1 MKLLIELPTWLG
13 DAVMATPAIEN
24 IISHFK
30 NVEITLIGSFVSVE
44 ALQNHP
50 RVIQTFFVDKRFSN
64 FYKTLIDL
72 DEFDLFFSFRG
83 SLRAKLFKLF
93 VSSKVK
99 NQYSKDKYKRG
110 HQVEKYNNFINDSL
124 GIDSKPGRLIV
135 HSKGQKKINKN
146 RILGI
151 NPGAAFGNAKQ
162 WYPENFAKVALGLS
176 TEYDIIIFGG
186 PQDYDIA
193 QDIESYLIEMG
204 VVNYLNLATKL
215 SVTQLISQIEN
226 LDLLVTCDSGPM
238 HLAAALKIPTVA
250 IFGPT
255 KVNETSQWMNK
266 KSIVVKKNFECQPCM
281 KKSCPL
287 QHHNCMKSI
296 DESDILDAA
305 KSLISL

>member
-30 NVEITLIGSFVSVE
+30 NVEITLIGSLVSVE

-50 RVIQTFFVDKRFSN
+50 RVIQTYFVDKRFSN
-64 FYKTLIDL
+64 FYKTLSDL
-72 DEFDLFFSFRG
+72 DEFDFFFSFRG

-193 QDIESYLIEMG
+193 QDIESSLIEMG

-255 KVNETSQWMNK
+255 KVNETSQWMNE

-281 KKSCPL
+281 KKTCPL
-287 QHHNCMKSI
+287 KHHNCMKLI
-296 DESDILDAA
+296 DESDVLDAA
-305 KSLISL
+305 KKFN

>member
-30 NVEITLIGSFVSVE
+30 NVEITLIGSLVSVE

-50 RVIQTFFVDKRFSN
+50 RVIQTYFVDKRFSN
-64 FYKTLIDL
+64 FYKTLSDL
-72 DEFDLFFSFRG
+72 DEFDFFFSFRG

-193 QDIESYLIEMG
+193 QDIERYLIEMG

-238 HLAAALKIPTVA
+238 HLAAALNIPTVA

-255 KVNETSQWMNK
+255 KVKETSQWMNE

-281 KKSCPL
+281 KKTCPL
-287 QHHNCMKSI
+287 KHHNCMKLI

-305 KSLISL
+305 KKL

>member
-30 NVEITLIGSFVSVE
+30 NVEITLIGSLVSVE

-50 RVIQTFFVDKRFSN
+50 RVIQTYFVDKRFSN
-64 FYKTLIDL
+64 FYKTLSDL

-193 QDIESYLIEMG
+193 QDIEHYLIEMG

-238 HLAAALKIPTVA
+238 HIAAALNIPTVA

-255 KVNETSQWMNK
+255 KVKETSQWMNE

-281 KKSCPL
+281 KKTCPL
-287 QHHNCMKSI
+287 KHHNCMKLI
-296 DESDILDAA
+296 GESDILDAA
-305 KSLISL
+305 KKL

>member
-30 NVEITLIGSFVSVE
+30 NVEITLIGSLVSVE

-50 RVIQTFFVDKRFSN
+50 RVIQTYIVDKRFSN
-64 FYKTLIDL
+64 FYKTLSDL

-124 GIDSKPGRLIV
+124 VIDSKPGRLIV

-193 QDIESYLIEMG
+193 QDIESYLIKMG

-255 KVNETSQWMNK
+255 KVKETSQWMNK

-281 KKSCPL
+281 KKTCPL
-287 QHHNCMKSI
+287 KHHNCMKLI

-305 KSLISL
+305 KKFN

>member
-30 NVEITLIGSFVSVE
+30 NVEITLIGSLVSVE

-50 RVIQTFFVDKRFSN
+50 RVIQTYFVDKRFSN
-64 FYKTLIDL
+64 FYKTLSDL

-193 QDIESYLIEMG
+193 QDIEHYLIEMG

-238 HLAAALKIPTVA
+238 HLAAALNIPTVA

-255 KVNETSQWMNK
+255 KVKETSQWMNE

-281 KKSCPL
+281 KKTCPL
-287 QHHNCMKSI
+287 KHHNCMKLI
-296 DESDILDAA
+296 GESDILDAA
-305 KSLISL
+305 KKL

>member
-30 NVEITLIGSFVSVE
+30 NVEITLIGSLVSVE

-50 RVIQTFFVDKRFSN
+50 SVIKTYFVDKRFSN
-64 FYKTLIDL
+64 FYKTLSDL

-193 QDIESYLIEMG
+193 KDIESFLIEMG

-215 SVTQLISQIEN
+215 SVNQLISQIEN

-238 HLAAALKIPTVA
+238 HLAAALNIPTVA

-255 KVNETSQWMNK
+255 KVNETSQWMNE
-266 KSIVVKKNFECQPCM
+266 KSMVVKKNFECQPCM
-281 KKSCPL
+281 KKTCPL
-287 QHHNCMKSI
+287 KHHNCMKLI

-305 KSLISL
+305 KKFN

>member
-13 DAVMATPAIEN
+13 DAVMASPAIEN

-30 NVEITLIGSFVSVE
+30 NVEITLIGSLVSVE

-50 RVIQTFFVDKRFSN
+50 RVIQTYFVDKRFSN
-64 FYKTLIDL
+64 FYKTLSDL

-193 QDIESYLIEMG
+193 KDIESFLIEMG

-238 HLAAALKIPTVA
+238 HLAAALNIPTVA

-255 KVNETSQWMNK
+255 KVNETSQWMNE

-281 KKSCPL
+281 KKTCPL
-287 QHHNCMKSI
+287 KHHNCMKSI

-305 KSLISL
+305 KNFN

>member
-24 IISHFK
+24 IISHYK
-30 NVEITLIGSFVSVE
+30 NVEITLIGSSVSVE

-50 RVIQTFFVDKRFSN
+50 RVIQTYFMNKRFSN
-64 FYKTLIDL
+64 FYKTLSDL
-72 DEFDLFFSFRG
+72 DEFDLFFSFRS

-99 NQYSKDKYKRG
+99 NQYSNDKYKRG
-110 HQVEKYNNFINDSL
+110 HQVEKYNDFINDSL
-124 GIDSKPGRLIV
+124 GIESKPGRLIV

-186 PQDYDIA
+186 PKDYDIA

-238 HLAAALKIPTVA
+238 HLAAALNIPTVA

-255 KVNETSQWMNK
+255 KVKETSQWMNEK
-266 KSIVVKKNFECQPCM
+266 NIVVKKNFACQPCM
-281 KKSCPL
+281 KKTCPL
-287 QHHNCMKSI
+287 KHHNCMKLI

-305 KSLISL
+305 KKFY

>member
-30 NVEITLIGSFVSVE
+30 NVEITLIGSLVSVE

-50 RVIQTFFVDKRFSN
+50 RVIQTYFVDKRFSN
-64 FYKTLIDL
+64 FYKTLSDL

-238 HLAAALKIPTVA
+238 HIAAALNIPTVA

-255 KVNETSQWMNK
+255 KVKETSQWMNE

-281 KKSCPL
+281 KKTCPL
-287 QHHNCMKSI
+287 KHHNCMKLI

-305 KSLISL
+305 KKL

>member
-13 DAVMATPAIEN
+13 DAVMTTPAIEN
-24 IISHFK
+24 IISHLK
-30 NVEITLIGSFVSVE
+30 NVEITLIGSLVSVE

-50 RVIQTFFVDKRFSN
+50 SVIKTYFLDKGFRS
-64 FYKTLIDL
+64 FYKTLSDL

-226 LDLLVTCDSGPM
+226 LDLLVTCDTGPM
-238 HLAAALKIPTVA
+238 HLAAALNIPTVA

-255 KVNETSQWMNK
+255 KVKETSQWMNE

-281 KKSCPL
+281 KKTCPL
-287 QHHNCMKSI
+287 KHHNCMKLI

-305 KSLISL
+305 KNFN

>member
-30 NVEITLIGSFVSVE
+30 NVEITLIGSLVSVE

-50 RVIQTFFVDKRFSN
+50 RVIQTYFVDKRFSN
-64 FYKTLIDL
+64 FYKTLSDL
-72 DEFDLFFSFRG
+72 DEFDFFFSFRG

-135 HSKGQKKINKN
+135 HSKGQKKNNKN

-151 NPGAAFGNAKQ
+151 NPGAAFG
-162 WYPENFAKVALGLS
+162 
-176 TEYDIIIFGG
+176 
-186 PQDYDIA
+186 
-193 QDIESYLIEMG
+193 M
-204 VVNYLNLATKL
+204 LNNG
-215 SVTQLISQIEN
+215 I
-226 LDLLVTCDSGPM
+226 
-238 HLAAALKIPTVA
+238 LKILLRLLWDCLLNMT
-250 IFGPT
+250 
-255 KVNETSQWMNK
+255 
-266 KSIVVKKNFECQPCM
+266 
-281 KKSCPL
+281 
-287 QHHNCMKSI
+287 
-296 DESDILDAA
+296 
-305 KSLISL
+305 

>member
-13 DAVMATPAIEN
+13 DAVMASPAIEN

-30 NVEITLIGSFVSVE
+30 NVEITLIGSSVSVE

-50 RVIQTFFVDKRFSN
+50 KVIQTYFVDKRFSN
-64 FYKTLIDL
+64 FYKTLSDL

-162 WYPENFAKVALGLS
+162 WYPENFAKVALELS
-176 TEYDIIIFGG
+176 TEFDIIILGG

-193 QDIESYLIEMG
+193 QNIESYLIEMG

-215 SVTQLISQIEN
+215 SVNQLISQIEN

-238 HLAAALKIPTVA
+238 HLAAALNIPTVA

-255 KVNETSQWMNK
+255 KVNETSQWMNE

-281 KKSCPL
+281 KKTCPL
-287 QHHNCMKSI
+287 KHHNCMKLI

-305 KSLISL
+305 KKFN

>member
-30 NVEITLIGSFVSVE
+30 NVEITLIGSLVSVE

-50 RVIQTFFVDKRFSN
+50 RVIQTYFMDKRFSN
-64 FYKTLIDL
+64 FYKTLSDL

-176 TEYDIIIFGG
+176 SEYDIIILGG

-193 QDIESYLIEMG
+193 QNIESYLIEMG

-215 SVTQLISQIEN
+215 SVNQLISQIEN

-238 HLAAALKIPTVA
+238 HLAAALSIPTVA

-255 KVNETSQWMNK
+255 KVNETSQWMNE

-281 KKSCPL
+281 KKTCPL
-287 QHHNCMKSI
+287 KHHNCMKLI

-305 KSLISL
+305 KKFN

>member
-30 NVEITLIGSFVSVE
+30 NVEITLIGSLVSVE

-50 RVIQTFFVDKRFSN
+50 RVIQTYFVDKRFSN
-64 FYKTLIDL
+64 FYKTLSDL

-238 HLAAALKIPTVA
+238 HLAAALNIPTVA

-255 KVNETSQWMNK
+255 KVKETSQWMNE

-281 KKSCPL
+281 KKTCPL
-287 QHHNCMKSI
+287 KHHNCMKLI

-305 KSLISL
+305 KKL

>member
-30 NVEITLIGSFVSVE
+30 NVEITLIGSLVSVE

-50 RVIQTFFVDKRFSN
+50 RVIQTYFVDKRFSN
-64 FYKTLIDL
+64 FYKTLSDL

-193 QDIESYLIEMG
+193 QDIEHYLIEMG

-238 HLAAALKIPTVA
+238 HIAAALNIPTVA

-255 KVNETSQWMNK
+255 KVKETSQWMNE

-281 KKSCPL
+281 KKTCPL
-287 QHHNCMKSI
+287 KHHNCMKLI

-305 KSLISL
+305 KKL

>member
-30 NVEITLIGSFVSVE
+30 NVEITLIGSLVSVE

-50 RVIQTFFVDKRFSN
+50 RVIQTYFVDKRFSN
-64 FYKTLIDL
+64 FYKTLSDL

-193 QDIESYLIEMG
+193 QDIEHYLIEMG

-226 LDLLVTCDSGPM
+226 LDLLVNCDSGPM
-238 HLAAALKIPTVA
+238 HLASALQIPTVA

-255 KVNETSQWMNK
+255 NHHETSQWMNK
-266 KSIVVKKNFECQPCM
+266 KSIVVKKNLECQPCM
-281 KKSCPL
+281 KRTCPL
-287 QHHNCMKSI
+287 KHHNCMKLI
-296 DESDILDAA
+296 ESSEVLEAVNR
-305 KSLISL
+305 LN

>member
-30 NVEITLIGSFVSVE
+30 NVEITLIGSLVSVE

-50 RVIQTFFVDKRFSN
+50 RVIQTYFVDKRFSN
-64 FYKTLIDL
+64 FYKTLSDL
-72 DEFDLFFSFRG
+72 DEFDFFFSFRG

-193 QDIESYLIEMG
+193 QDIEHYLIEMG

-238 HLAAALKIPTVA
+238 HIAAALNIPTVA

-255 KVNETSQWMNK
+255 KVKEISQWMNE

-281 KKSCPL
+281 KKTCPL
-287 QHHNCMKSI
+287 KHHNCMKLI

-305 KSLISL
+305 KKL

>member
-30 NVEITLIGSFVSVE
+30 NVEITLIGSLVSVE
-44 ALQNHP
+44 ALQNHQ
-50 RVIQTFFVDKRFSN
+50 RVIQTYFVDKRFSN
-64 FYKTLIDL
+64 FYKTLSDL

-238 HLAAALKIPTVA
+238 HIAAALNIPTVA

-255 KVNETSQWMNK
+255 KVKETSQWMNE

-281 KKSCPL
+281 KKTCPL
-287 QHHNCMKSI
+287 KHHNCMKLI

-305 KSLISL
+305 KKL

>member
-30 NVEITLIGSFVSVE
+30 NVEITLIGSSVSVE
-44 ALQNHP
+44 ALKNHP
-50 RVIQTFFVDKRFSN
+50 RVIQTYLVDKRFSN
-64 FYKTLIDL
+64 FYKTLSDL
-72 DEFDLFFSFRG
+72 DEFDIFFSFRS

-93 VSSKVK
+93 VTSKVK
-99 NQYSKDKYKRG
+99 NQYSKDKYKAG

-124 GIDSKPGRLIV
+124 GMDSKPGRLIV

-146 RILGI
+146 RVLGI

-193 QDIESYLIEMG
+193 QDIESSLIEMG

-255 KVNETSQWMNK
+255 KVKETSQWMNE

-281 KKSCPL
+281 KKTCPL
-287 QHHNCMKSI
+287 KHHNCMKLI

-305 KSLISL
+305 KKFN

>member
-30 NVEITLIGSFVSVE
+30 NVEITLIGSLVSVE

-50 RVIQTFFVDKRFSN
+50 RVIQTYFVDKRFSN
-64 FYKTLIDL
+64 FYKTLSDL

-193 QDIESYLIEMG
+193 KDIESYLIEMG

-238 HLAAALKIPTVA
+238 HIAAALNIPTVA

-255 KVNETSQWMNK
+255 KVKETSQWMNE

-281 KKSCPL
+281 KKTCPL
-287 QHHNCMKSI
+287 KHHNCMKLI

-305 KSLISL
+305 KKL

>member
-30 NVEITLIGSFVSVE
+30 NVEITLIGSSVSVE

-50 RVIQTFFVDKRFSN
+50 RVIQTYLMDKKFSN
-64 FYKTLIDL
+64 FYKTLSDL
-72 DEFDLFFSFRG
+72 DEFDIFFSFRG

-93 VSSKVK
+93 VTSKVK
-99 NQYSKDKYKRG
+99 NQYSKDKYKVG

-135 HSKGQKKINKN
+135 YSIGQKKINKN

-176 TEYDIIIFGG
+176 TEYDIIVFGG

-238 HLAAALKIPTVA
+238 HLAAALNIPTVA

-255 KVNETSQWMNK
+255 KVNETSQWMNE

-281 KKSCPL
+281 KKTCPL
-287 QHHNCMKSI
+287 KHHNCMKLI

-305 KSLISL
+305 KKFN

>member
-30 NVEITLIGSFVSVE
+30 NVEITLIGSLVSVE

-50 RVIQTFFVDKRFSN
+50 RVIQTYFVDKRFSN
-64 FYKTLIDL
+64 FYKTLSDL

-238 HLAAALKIPTVA
+238 HIAAALNIPTVA
-250 IFGPT
+250 TFGPT
-255 KVNETSQWMNK
+255 KVKETSQWMNE

-281 KKSCPL
+281 KKTCPL
-287 QHHNCMKSI
+287 KHHNCMKLI

-305 KSLISL
+305 KKL

>member
-13 DAVMATPAIEN
+13 DAVMASPAIEN

-30 NVEITLIGSFVSVE
+30 NVEITLIGSSVSVE

-50 RVIQTFFVDKRFSN
+50 KVIQTYFVDKRFSN
-64 FYKTLIDL
+64 FYKTLSDL

-135 HSKGQKKINKN
+135 HSKGQKKINKK

-193 QDIESYLIEMG
+193 KDIESYLIEMG

-226 LDLLVTCDSGPM
+226 LDLLLTCDSGPM

-255 KVNETSQWMNK
+255 KVKETSQWMNE

-281 KKSCPL
+281 KKTCPL
-287 QHHNCMKSI
+287 KHHNCMKLI

-305 KSLISL
+305 KKFN

>member
-30 NVEITLIGSFVSVE
+30 NVEITLIGSLVSVE

-50 RVIQTFFVDKRFSN
+50 RVIQTYFVDKRFSN
-64 FYKTLIDL
+64 FYKTLSDL
-72 DEFDLFFSFRG
+72 DEFDFFFSFRG

-238 HLAAALKIPTVA
+238 HIAAALNIPTVA

-255 KVNETSQWMNK
+255 KVKETSQWMNE

-281 KKSCPL
+281 KKTCPL
-287 QHHNCMKSI
+287 KHHNCMKLI

-305 KSLISL
+305 KKL

>member
-30 NVEITLIGSFVSVE
+30 NVEITLIGSLVSVE

-50 RVIQTFFVDKRFSN
+50 RVIQTYFVDKRFSN
-64 FYKTLIDL
+64 FYKTLSDL

-124 GIDSKPGRLIV
+124 GIDSKQGRLIV

-238 HLAAALKIPTVA
+238 HIAAALNIPTVA

-255 KVNETSQWMNK
+255 KVKETSQWMNE

-281 KKSCPL
+281 KKTCPL
-287 QHHNCMKSI
+287 KHHNCMKLI

-305 KSLISL
+305 KKL

>member
-13 DAVMATPAIEN
+13 DAVMTTPAIEN

-30 NVEITLIGSFVSVE
+30 NVEITLIGSLVSVE

-50 RVIQTFFVDKRFSN
+50 SVIKTYFVDKGFSS
-64 FYKTLIDL
+64 FYKTLSDL
-72 DEFDLFFSFRG
+72 DEFDVFFSFRG

-238 HLAAALKIPTVA
+238 HLAAALNIPTVA

-255 KVNETSQWMNK
+255 KVKETSQWMNE

-281 KKSCPL
+281 KKTCPL
-287 QHHNCMKSI
+287 KHHNCMKLI

-305 KSLISL
+305 KNFN

>member
-30 NVEITLIGSFVSVE
+30 NVEITLIGSLVSVE

-50 RVIQTFFVDKRFSN
+50 RVIQTYFVDKRFSN
-64 FYKTLIDL
+64 FYKTLSDL

-124 GIDSKPGRLIV
+124 GIDSKPGRLVV
-135 HSKGQKKINKN
+135 HSKGQKKFNNN

-238 HLAAALKIPTVA
+238 HIAAALNIPTVA

-255 KVNETSQWMNK
+255 KVKETSQWMNE

-281 KKSCPL
+281 KKTCPL
-287 QHHNCMKSI
+287 KHHNCMKLI

-305 KSLISL
+305 KKL

>member
-30 NVEITLIGSFVSVE
+30 NVEITLIGSLVSVE

-50 RVIQTFFVDKRFSN
+50 RVIQTYFVDKRFSN
-64 FYKTLIDL
+64 FYKTLSDL

-215 SVTQLISQIEN
+215 SVTKLISQIEN

-238 HLAAALKIPTVA
+238 HIAAALNIPTVA

-255 KVNETSQWMNK
+255 KVKETSKWMNE

-281 KKSCPL
+281 KKTCPL
-287 QHHNCMKSI
+287 KHHNCMKLI

-305 KSLISL
+305 KKL